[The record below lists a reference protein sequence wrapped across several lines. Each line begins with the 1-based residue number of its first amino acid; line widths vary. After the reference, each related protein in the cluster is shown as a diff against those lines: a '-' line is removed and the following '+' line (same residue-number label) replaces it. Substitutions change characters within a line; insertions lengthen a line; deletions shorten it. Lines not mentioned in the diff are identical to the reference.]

1 MAFLFGKGGQKF
13 LIATIFMVFII
24 VGGVMWALV
33 MLRDEAID
41 THLKIAELHAA
52 TFSEHL
58 GQTILTIDYTMST
71 LAEAVFDEEDDAVI
85 GAALSK
91 ALRDSPFIR
100 SLSVLNIN
108 GEATISSNPQN
119 VGKKIPLDGF
129 IPVPVFDESIPRFAK
144 TLSGRDLYDGA
155 KIDANKRLGVDELS
169 FTPII
174 KKVLIGKKDSYLL
187 ATLNNE
193 YFLRKYAQSMGAQN
207 GYADIVLIDGT
218 TLASTDKNAKVGF
231 LDPFV
236 AKILAKGVDYSFVN
250 AAEENNRTLE
260 AYRVVKNLPL
270 AVSVRLDYDKT
281 LVKWEKQRL
290 NVLLVT
296 TILVILSATLT
307 LLLIIRHKKQQI
319 MEEQALKSKMVA
331 MSEMISMIAH
341 QWRQPLAMLS
351 GIYANILDAY
361 EYEELTDEYLRKKT
375 TQASGILKYLSKTI
389 DDFRGFFRP
398 DEEKKEFCLCA
409 AVEDAMRLM
418 YSQLSSNGLKI
429 YLNDKLFSDAF
440 DRGCDV
446 YMPFVGYKNEFVQV
460 VFALLKNS
468 SEAIMRSKIEHGEIR
483 VSARVERKAY
493 IVEITDNGGGVLEEA
508 EDKIFDPY
516 FTTKHDYM
524 GAGMGLYMA
533 KRAIEKN
540 MKGKLYFEN
549 EHGGAKFYIELSKD
563 GINE

>member
-1 MAFLFGKGGQKF
+1 MAFLFGNSGRKF
-13 LIATIFMVFII
+13 LIATIFMGFAI

-58 GQTILTIDYTMST
+58 GQTVLTIDYTMST
-71 LAEAVFDEEDDAVI
+71 LAEAVFDEEDDVVI

-91 ALRDSPFIR
+91 ALRDSPFLR
-100 SLSVLNIN
+100 SLSVLNID
-108 GEATISSNPQN
+108 GEVSISSNPQN
-119 VGKKIPLDGF
+119 IGKKISLDGF
-129 IPVPVFDESIPRFAK
+129 IPIPAFDESIPRFAN
-144 TLSGRDLYDGA
+144 TLIGRDLYDGV
-155 KIDANKRLGVDELS
+155 KIDANKPLKANELS

-174 KKVLIGKKDSYLL
+174 KKVLIGKKDGYLL

-193 YFLRKYAQSMGAQN
+193 YFLRKYSQSMDNQK

-218 TLASTDKNAKVGF
+218 TLASTDKNIKIGF
-231 LDPFV
+231 LDASV
-236 AKILAKGVDYSFVN
+236 ANIVSKGADYSFVN
-250 AAEENNRTLE
+250 ATNSAKRTLE

-281 LVKWEKQRL
+281 LIKWEKQRL
-290 NVLLVT
+290 NVLFVT

-319 MEEQALKSKMVA
+319 MEEKALKSKMVA

-398 DEEKKEFCLCA
+398 DEDKKEFCLCA
-409 AVEDAMRLM
+409 ATEDAMRLM

-429 YLNDKLFSDAF
+429 YLNDKPFSDASE
-440 DRGCDV
+440 RGCDV
-446 YMPFVGYKNEFVQV
+446 YMPFVGYKNEFVHV

-468 SEAIMRSKIEHGEIR
+468 SEAIEKSKTEHGEIR
-483 VSARVERKAY
+483 ITARAEHKAY
-493 IVEITDNGGGVLEEA
+493 IVEIADNGGGVLEEA

-533 KRAIEKN
+533 KTAIEKN